1 MLQFS
6 GDLAQVKFYQNNHG
20 QIFVKLNDGSM
31 IDGALCFSFLLFS
44 FQSISLLVKIYF
56 LLSSSVRNNRHQ
68 TTSSSFIK
76 NEQGYSNSRNS

>member
-31 IDGALCFSFLLFS
+31 IDGALFFS
-44 FQSISLLVKIYF
+44 SL
-56 LLSSSVRNNRHQ
+56 
-68 TTSSSFIK
+68 
-76 NEQGYSNSRNS
+76 